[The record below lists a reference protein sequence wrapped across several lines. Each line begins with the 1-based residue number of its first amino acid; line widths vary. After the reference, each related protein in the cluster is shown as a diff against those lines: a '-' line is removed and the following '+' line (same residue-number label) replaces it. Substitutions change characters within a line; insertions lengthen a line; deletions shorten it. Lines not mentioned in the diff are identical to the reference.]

1 MVEVLTIDA
10 ISIQVFA
17 PMNLPTNDLIIP
29 WSGTWSGGKK
39 NLHEKTKFYMFK
51 SMRYG
56 NASEIALVP
65 VTFECMSY
73 QALNL
78 YHMNYVELHILFRYY
93 SPKFSVW

>member
-1 MVEVLTIDA
+1 
-10 ISIQVFA
+10 
-17 PMNLPTNDLIIP
+17 
-29 WSGTWSGGKK
+29 
-39 NLHEKTKFYMFK
+39 MFK

-93 SPKFSVW
+93 SPKFSV